1 MTKILLRGGNAEFM
15 HTLSEQLVQDLSH
28 AGLDTDL
35 QVSAPVTQTDDQVTR
50 GDPISW
56 TIIALTAAGAGG
68 ALTVLLGK
76 DGFLSALARVLEKYV
91 EGRQADVLIETG
103 DGKKIQVSGPVGE
116 IKAILQQIREA

>member
-15 HTLSEQLVQDLSH
+15 HTLFEQLEQDLNR

-35 QVSAPVTQTDDQVTR
+35 KVSAPVTQTDDQVTR

-56 TIIALTAAGAGG
+56 TMIALTAAGAGG

-91 EGRQADVLIETG
+91 EGRQADVL
-103 DGKKIQVSGPVGE
+103 
-116 IKAILQQIREA
+116 A